1 MRKRGNKPKTRAR
14 WWARAAMGAALLLA
28 CAAIADRLLPPDLA
42 RYADRTQVVA
52 DRDGD
57 VLRAFVTEDGMWRL
71 RTSVDDVDP
80 LYLQMLVAYEDSR
93 FDWHWGVDPLALAR
107 ATGQWIANGRVVS
120 GGSTITMQVAR
131 LLEPRARTLDAK
143 LIEIARAYQLEARF
157 SKEQILGLYLT
168 LAPFGGNL
176 EGVRAASLAYFG
188 KEPRHLSPAEA
199 ALLVALPQSP
209 TALRLDRNPEAAQAA
224 RDRVLD
230 RVAAAGVITLA
241 EAARAKHGDVPDL
254 RQDLPFLAPH
264 LAERLHALDP
274 DSEEIVTTLDA
285 DLQRAAERVIGLS
298 PPVAD
303 PAASAAALIVDNR
316 TGCVVAHVGA
326 FDYFAAE
333 RQGMVD
339 MTRAVR
345 SPGSALK
352 PFIYALAFERRLIH
366 PETIIDDRPRRFGG
380 YAPTNFDGGFN
391 GDVSIRVALQLSL
404 NVPAV
409 AVLDRL
415 GPVRFQAALQQSGV
429 ALHLPGD
436 APAASLPLALGGVG
450 ITLEDMAA
458 LYVGLARGGTVSP
471 LCVTETETPVEP
483 HRLVRPFAAWYVA
496 DILGG
501 AARPLGFRNED
512 ASLPFKTGTS
522 YGYRDAWAVGYSS
535 TYTIAVWVG
544 RPDGGSCTG
553 CIGIDVAAPLMRR
566 LFDLLPPDAMD
577 GLSPAPA
584 GAVIASNAELPAL
597 LRRFDRNLDPMP
609 LPDLDIAFP
618 PDGVR
623 VRLAAYEDGTD
634 PLPLRAEGGVLPLTW
649 LVNGTP
655 VPAYG
660 RLSLAE
666 WLPDGAGFADIRVVD
681 SHGQSAAARV
691 FIELHDT
698 GAPLQDTDS

>member
-1 MRKRGNKPKTRAR
+1 MTARGSTLRIGAR
-14 WWARAAMGAALLLA
+14 WWARGAMAVALLMA
-28 CAAIADRLLPPDLA
+28 VIVIADRLLPPDLS

-57 VLRAFVTEDGMWRL
+57 VLRAFVTADGMWRL
-71 RTSVDDVDP
+71 KTSVDDVDP
-80 LYLQMLVAYEDSR
+80 LYLAMLVAYEDSR
-93 FDWHWGVDPLALAR
+93 FAWHGGVDPLALAR
-107 ATGQWIANGRVVS
+107 ATGQWVANGHVVS
-120 GGSTITMQVAR
+120 GGSTLTMQVAR
-131 LLEPRARTLDAK
+131 LLEPRPRTLGAK
-143 LIEIARAYQLEARF
+143 LIEMVRAHQLEAHL
-157 SKEQILGLYLT
+157 SKDEILGLYLT

-188 KEPRHLSPAEA
+188 KEPRYLSPAEA

-209 TALRLDRNPEAAQAA
+209 TALRLDRNPEAAQVA

-230 RVAAAGVITLA
+230 RVAAAGVITET
-241 EAARAKHGDVPDL
+241 EAARAKRATVPDL

-264 LAERLHALDP
+264 LAERLHAQDP
-274 DSEEIVTTLDA
+274 DNEEIVTTLDA
-285 DLQRAAERVIGLS
+285 DLQRAAERVIGLA

-316 TGCVVAHVGA
+316 TGCLVAHVGA
-326 FDYFAAE
+326 FDYFAVE
-333 RQGMVD
+333 RHGMVD
-339 MTRAVR
+339 MTQAIR

-380 YAPTNFDGGFN
+380 YAPTNFDGGFH

-415 GPVRFQAALQQSGV
+415 GPVQFSAALQQSGIT
-429 ALHLPGD
+429 LHLPGD

-458 LYVGLARGGTVSP
+458 LYAGLARGGAIAP
-471 LCVTETETPVEP
+471 LCITETETSEEP
-483 HRLVRPFAAWYVA
+483 HRFVRPFAAWYVA

-501 AARPLGFRNED
+501 AARPLGFRSEG
-512 ASLPFKTGTS
+512 AALPFKTGTS
-522 YGYRDAWAVGYSS
+522 YGYRDAWAIGFSGD
-535 TYTIAVWVG
+535 YTIAVWVG

-566 LFDLLPPDAMD
+566 LFDLLPPDALA
-577 GLSPAPA
+577 GLPPAPA
-584 GAVIASNAELPAL
+584 GSVIASNADLPSL
-597 LRRFDRNLDPMP
+597 LRRFDRNLSPIP
-609 LPDLDIAFP
+609 LPSLDIAFP

-623 VRLAAYEDGTD
+623 VRLTSDDEGTD
-634 PLPLRAEGGVLPLTW
+634 VLPLRAEGGVPPLTW
-649 LVNGTP
+649 LVNGAP

-666 WLPDGAGFADIRVVD
+666 WLPDGAGYADIRVVD

-691 FIELHDT
+691 FIELHDI
-698 GAPLQDTDS
+698 GDAL